1 MANAAMARVPR
12 EPHGVALAELDATG
26 RAALIDGV
34 GATVSDRRALAAE
47 LAALADTLDAV
58 GDLRGHGIDTR
69 VLFLTARDS

>member
-1 MANAAMARVPR
+1 MANAEMARVPR

-58 GDLRGHGIDTR
+58 GDLRGDGIDTR